1 MEAKIHRRAKGPQ
14 VVLARARGTE
24 DNVAG
29 AGAIGA
35 VFVRVGAVKAEN
47 TENLMKVR
55 QLRLCG
61 LLSCAMYYNILQS
74 STIVYNQLQLP
85 LTPQQL
91 T

>member
-47 TENLMKVR
+47 TENLMKGV
-55 QLRLCG
+55 QTTQTMWTIELCNVFITYCNRL
-61 LLSCAMYYNILQS
+61 Q
-74 STIVYNQLQLP
+74 
-85 LTPQQL
+85 
-91 T
+91 